1 MKMCLKYAFIAYFK
15 AFKNSEENVR
25 DRFSSSKILCKSLL
39 ENLLSSFNY
48 CLKYE
53 MVILKMVTLVLGTY
67 LIGFNIIKIQYFEG

>member
-1 MKMCLKYAFIAYFK
+1 MKMYLKYAFIAYFK

-39 ENLLSSFNY
+39 GNLLSSFNY